1 MAERCYPGN
10 IEIVNLQ
17 QFLPLAEIAV
27 KICTITEKKIKNP
40 TKTPILENNSAY
52 HSKKLGNIKKNGC
65 CIAEIRLF
73 TGKNGFRTPVKK
85 LEKWKNFL
93 TNQL

>member
-1 MAERCYPGN
+1 MAERRYPGN
-10 IEIVNLQ
+10 I
-17 QFLPLAEIAV
+17 EIAV
-27 KICTITEKKIKNP
+27 KICTITEKKTKNP
-40 TKTPILENNSAY
+40 TKTPISENNSAY
-52 HSKKLGNIKKNGC
+52 NSKKLGNIKKNGC

-73 TGKNGFRTPVKK
+73 TGKNSFRAPVKK